1 MSKTNWKLGQH
12 TSKLPTY
19 PIYPS
24 STIYGQTFGWT
35 AAAVARGVKPAII
48 NRVFFS
54 TVPPVGLF
62 FISLAM
68 KVFLT
73 PGKAELAV
81 SNA

>member
-1 MSKTNWKLGQH
+1 MS
-12 TSKLPTY
+12 LPRYYLNDLTTY
-19 PIYPS
+19 RS
-24 STIYGQTFGWT
+24 STIYGQKFRWT

-48 NRVFFS
+48 NRAFFS
-54 TVPPVGLF
+54 TVRPVGLFF

>member
-19 PIYPS
+19 PIYHS
-24 STIYGQTFGWT
+24 STIYGQTFRWT
-35 AAAVARGVKPAII
+35 AAAAVARGVKPAII

-54 TVPPVGLF
+54 TVRPVGLF

-73 PGKAELAV
+73 PKIRQ
-81 SNA
+81 STI

>member
-19 PIYPS
+19 PIYRS
-24 STIYGQTFGWT
+24 STIYGQKFRWT

-48 NRVFFS
+48 NRAFFS
-54 TVPPVGLF
+54 TVRPVGLF

-68 KVFLT
+68 K
-73 PGKAELAV
+73 AELAV

>member
-1 MSKTNWKLGQH
+1 MSKTNWKLGHH

-19 PIYPS
+19 PIYRS
-24 STIYGQTFGWT
+24 STIYGQKFRWT

-54 TVPPVGLF
+54 TVRPVGLF